1 MSTKT
6 MTKLSEL
13 SRGLSARIHHIEADN
28 HLARKLIDLGLTE
41 GLELRLAHTGPFGRD
56 PIAIETHD
64 RCIALRRR
72 DAAHITVELL

>member
-1 MSTKT
+1 

-13 SRGLSARIHHIEADN
+13 TRGKTARIHHIEADSN
-28 HLARKLIDLGLTE
+28 LARKLVEMGLTE
-41 GLELRLAHTGPFGRD
+41 GLELRLAHTGPFGGD
-56 PIAIETHD
+56 PIAIETND